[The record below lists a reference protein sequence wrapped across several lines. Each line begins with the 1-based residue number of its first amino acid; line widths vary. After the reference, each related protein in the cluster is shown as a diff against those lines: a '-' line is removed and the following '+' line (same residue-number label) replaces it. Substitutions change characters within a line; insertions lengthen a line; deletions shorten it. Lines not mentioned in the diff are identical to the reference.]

1 MKYLIKESNNTS
13 LTLCGGKITAT
24 CRRAA
29 KRQRVPLGRRARL
42 LCFAALLF
50 LVPQLISAQRTDAQR
65 TDAQISQETATL
77 LRNAKIQVVNQR
89 TDPHAFSLPMLTGG
103 IAALSDF
110 KGRIVILNFWATWCP
125 PCRAEM
131 PSMENLYQRFRD
143 QGLEIL
149 AVDIGEDE
157 NTIRR
162 FINNNKYTFPVLL
175 DTNKRISN
183 SYGIE
188 AIPTTYI
195 LDREGKII
203 ARVVGSISWD
213 SAQAIAAFDALLNN
227 R

>member
-1 MKYLIKESNNTS
+1 MKYRIKTIKTIKTS
-13 LTLCGGKITAT
+13 LRI
-24 CRRAA
+24 
-29 KRQRVPLGRRARL
+29 
-42 LCFAALLF
+42 LCFALLI
-50 LVPQLISAQRTDAQR
+50 LPQFINAQRM
-65 TDAQISQETATL
+65 DAQITQETAAL
-77 LRNAKIQVVNQR
+77 LRNAKIQVANQR

-131 PSMENLYQRFRD
+131 PSMEKLYNRFKD

-157 NTIRR
+157 STVRR
-162 FINNNKYTFPVLL
+162 FINSSKYTFPVLL
-175 DTNKRISN
+175 DTNNRISN
-183 SYGIE
+183 AYGIE
-188 AIPTTYI
+188 AIPTSYI

-213 SAQAIAAFDALLNN
+213 TPQAITAFDALLKSE
-227 R
+227 